1 MIDEPALSHR
11 AVTPSDSTDL
21 SPLQAR
27 GIFVLTAGNLVLRGL
42 DGVSITYPVGAG
54 QFLAFRPTRV
64 MAASTATCVLWR

>member
-1 MIDEPALSHR
+1 MNIAPALSHK

-21 SPLQAR
+21 TSVGAS
-27 GIFVLTAGNLVLRGL
+27 GIYVLTSGNLVLQGL
-42 DGVSITYPVGAG
+42 GGVSVTYPVVAG